1 MAWRALPAMVQAA
14 PELQFGLA
22 VVCAQVAFVMRVFLV
37 VETTVC
43 VVLMMVWLLLWPRC
57 KGGEGV

>member
-22 VVCAQVAFVMRVFLV
+22 VVCAQVPFVMRVFLV

-43 VVLMMVWLLLWPRC
+43 VVVMMV
-57 KGGEGV
+57 